1 MTEPV
6 QPALGDI
13 DPIEEAGAGTP
24 SRRKFMAMALA
35 TAGAGS
41 LLAACTDDDSEQF
54 GSEEGDG
61 EGGTGDSDLDE
72 ALQASD
78 LPTIEWDL
86 ATSWPLALDTI
97 YGGATFF
104 AEQVALMTGGRF
116 TINAA
121 PGGDLVPA
129 LEILQSVQNGAVNAG
144 HTASYYYIGLDE
156 ITAFGTAIPFGFT
169 ARQQN
174 AWLYEGGGLEMLQ
187 EIYRERFGVI
197 QFPAGNTGCQMGGW
211 FNKEIN
217 SVADLG
223 GLRMRIPGLGGRVME
238 RLGVSVQV
246 IPGGEI
252 YQSLETG
259 AIDAAEWVGPYD
271 DVVQE
276 FNQVTQFYYYP
287 GWWEPGP
294 SLEVQFPVSEYDAL
308 PEEYKAVLA
317 NAASFANHQ
326 MLAKYDALN
335 PPALQQIIES
345 DVEIL
350 PYPDDVMEAAESET
364 LSLLDEIANDDDD
377 YRSVL
382 DNWLAF
388 REGIGPWH
396 GLAEKAMLDFL
407 GA

>member
-1 MTEPV
+1 MADEPV
-6 QPALGDI
+6 VALSEDSTA
-13 DPIEEAGAGTP
+13 EMSM
-24 SRRKFMAMALA
+24 SRRALIGGVGA
-35 TAGAGS
+35 AAAAG
-41 LLAACTDDDSEQF
+41 LLAACGSGSDSE
-54 GSEEGDG
+54 GSSGGDG
-61 EGGTGDSDLDE
+61 GNATTGDDDLDE

-78 LPTIEWDL
+78 LPEISWDL

-97 YGGATFF
+97 YGGAAFF
-104 AEQVALMTGGRF
+104 AEQVGMMTGGRF

-129 LEILQSVQNGAVNAG
+129 LEVLQSVQNGAVSAG
-144 HTASYYYIGLDE
+144 HTASYYYRGLDE
-156 ITAFGTAIPFGFT
+156 IVAFGTAIPFGMT

-174 AWLYEGGGLEMLQ
+174 AWLYEGGGLEQMQ
-187 EIYRERFGVI
+187 EVYRERFGVI

-211 FNKEIN
+211 FNKEIK
-217 SVADLG
+217 SLADVG
-223 GLRMRIPGLGGRVME
+223 GLRMRIPGMGAQVME
-238 RLGVSVQV
+238 RIGAAVQV

-271 DVVQE
+271 DLVQE
-276 FNQVTQFYYYP
+276 FNKVTDFYYFP

-294 SLEVQFPVSEYDAL
+294 SLEVQFPVSEYDSL
-308 PEEYKAVLA
+308 PEEYKAVLQS
-317 NAASFANHQ
+317 AAAFANHQ

-335 PPALQQIIES
+335 PPALEEIQAGGTT
-345 DVEIL
+345 IL
-350 PYPDDVMEAAESET
+350 PFPDDVMDAAESAT
-364 LSLLDEIANDDDD
+364 LEILEENASADSD

-382 DNWLAF
+382 DGWLSF

-407 GA
+407 ST